1 MEDLRLE
8 NYTRWLPD
16 TWLTLCYL
24 LSSILSLVVLAS
36 ISPER
41 LGQQAIMFGIGF
53 VLFIY
58 LTHQDSAVFKTFAP
72 ILYLL
77 SLIILIAT
85 IVLGDTVRGSTR
97 WIPLGSF
104 QLQGGEFVKPF
115 LVLAFAFFL
124 KQFPPKTLKNILINL
139 IIFVV
144 PAYLVFRQPD
154 LGTAL
159 AISFIW
165 VAQIFVSGLSY
176 WFVLASLGITATLTK
191 YLPQILHD
199 YQLKRLESFID
210 PFRDPLGAGYNVI
223 QSIIAVGSGGV
234 FGKGL
239 GNGTQSHLRFLP
251 ERHTDFIFASLA
263 EELGLIGSLLV
274 IFILGGL
281 LYRLLT
287 LATHAKSSSSRL
299 IYIGTFSYLFFQIF
313 INLGMNIGLAPV
325 TGVTL
330 PLISYGGSSILAT
343 AITLGVVASCA
354 RSDSHHALIEIK

>member
-58 LTHQDSAVFKTFAP
+58 LAHQDSAVFKTFAP

-124 KQFPPKTLKNILINL
+124 SNSHPRHSR
-139 IIFVV
+139 IF
-144 PAYLVFRQPD
+144 
-154 LGTAL
+154 
-159 AISFIW
+159 
-165 VAQIFVSGLSY
+165 LS
-176 WFVLASLGITATLTK
+176 I
-191 YLPQILHD
+191 
-199 YQLKRLESFID
+199 
-210 PFRDPLGAGYNVI
+210 
-223 QSIIAVGSGGV
+223 
-234 FGKGL
+234 
-239 GNGTQSHLRFLP
+239 
-251 ERHTDFIFASLA
+251 
-263 EELGLIGSLLV
+263 
-274 IFILGGL
+274 
-281 LYRLLT
+281 
-287 LATHAKSSSSRL
+287 
-299 IYIGTFSYLFFQIF
+299 
-313 INLGMNIGLAPV
+313 
-325 TGVTL
+325 
-330 PLISYGGSSILAT
+330 
-343 AITLGVVASCA
+343 
-354 RSDSHHALIEIK
+354 